1 MEVKKYL
8 DLIHLAENLKNS
20 TRHCKTS
27 SGRDESVA
35 EHCWRISFMAYFLKD
50 ELPDADIDKVIKM
63 CIFHDIG
70 EAFTGDIP
78 TFIKNF
84 SDEKTEENAVNEW
97 LDSLGEPYG
106 QELRSL
112 FDEMKNQTS
121 IESKIFKA
129 LDKIEAV
136 IQHNESDISTW
147 LELEYELQM
156 TYGKK
161 ECEFSPFFKKLRE
174 QVENDTVQKIG
185 GGA

>member
-35 EHCWRISFMAYFLKD
+35 EHCWRISLMAYFLKD
-50 ELPDADIDKVIKM
+50 EFPDADIDKVIKM

-78 TFIKNF
+78 TFIKSG
-84 SDEKTEENAVNEW
+84 SDETTEENAVNSW
-97 LDSLGEPYG
+97 LTSLGEPYR
-106 QELRSL
+106 QELRAL

-136 IQHNESDISTW
+136 IQHNESDLSTW
-147 LELEYELQM
+147 LELEYDLQM
-156 TYGKK
+156 TYGKN

-174 QVENDTVQKIG
+174 HVENDTVQKIG
-185 GGA
+185 GGD

>member
-20 TRHCKTS
+20 TRHCQTS

-35 EHCWRISFMAYFLKD
+35 EHCWRLCFMACFLKD
-50 ELPDADIDKVIKM
+50 EFHDADIDRVIKM
-63 CIFHDIG
+63 CILHDIG

-78 TFIKNF
+78 TFIKNV
-84 SDEKTEENAVNEW
+84 SDETTEENAVNEW

-106 QELRSL
+106 TQLKEL
-112 FDEMKNQTS
+112 FDEMKNQQS
-121 IESKIFKA
+121 VEAKIFKA

-147 LELEYELQM
+147 LELEYDLQM
-156 TYGKK
+156 TYGQK
-161 ECEFSPFFKKLRE
+161 ECGFSPFFKKLRE
-174 QVENDTVQKIG
+174 QVENDTVQKID

>member
-8 DLIHLAENLKNS
+8 DLVHLAENLKNS

-35 EHCWRISFMAYFLKD
+35 EHCWRISLMAYFLKD
-50 ELPDADIDKVIKM
+50 EFPDADIDKVIKM

-78 TFIKNF
+78 TFIKSG
-84 SDEKTEENAVNEW
+84 SDETTEENAVNEW
-97 LDSLGEPYG
+97 LTSLGEPYR
-106 QELRSL
+106 QELRAL
-112 FDEMKNQTS
+112 FDEMKKQTS

-136 IQHNESDISTW
+136 IQHNESDLSTW
-147 LELEYELQM
+147 LELEYDLQM

-161 ECEFSPFFKKLRE
+161 ECEFSQFFKKLRE
-174 QVENDTVQKIG
+174 QVENDTVQKISG
-185 GGA
+185 GD